1 MFFGLWCAGTRAWWW
16 STAGG
21 RVRPLASN
29 PEPRRE
35 LNGKACLLV
44 YATKPIRWTAVKT
57 PSRGGTAVGLG
68 MLTEGQASYAS
79 RALLRARR
87 DRHQTT
93 SRAVKKPRWEWHL
106 RPRHGGRVL
115 PTRRFW
121 RFSQNQ
127 PPTGFA
133 GPTKTA
139 GVLIR
144 RNTWRHRGGSIDA
157 KQSLQ
162 GVITIRWK
170 DLYLS
175 NFAPT
180 GLLV

>member
-1 MFFGLWCAGTRAWWW
+1 M
-16 STAGG
+16 
-21 RVRPLASN
+21 
-29 PEPRRE
+29 
-35 LNGKACLLV
+35 
-44 YATKPIRWTAVKT
+44 
-57 PSRGGTAVGLG
+57 
-68 MLTEGQASYAS
+68 AS

-87 DRHQTT
+87 DRHQMT
-93 SRAVKKPRWEWHL
+93 SRAVKKPRRERRL
-106 RPRHGGRVL
+106 RPRRGGGVL

-139 GVLIR
+139 GFLIQ
-144 RNTWRHRGGSIDA
+144 RNTWQHRGGSIDV

-162 GVITIRWK
+162 GVVTIRWK

-175 NFAPT
+175 DFAPT

>member
-1 MFFGLWCAGTRAWWW
+1 M
-16 STAGG
+16 
-21 RVRPLASN
+21 
-29 PEPRRE
+29 
-35 LNGKACLLV
+35 
-44 YATKPIRWTAVKT
+44 
-57 PSRGGTAVGLG
+57 
-68 MLTEGQASYAS
+68 AS

-87 DRHQTT
+87 DGYQMT
-93 SRAVKKPRWEWHL
+93 SRAIKKPRRERRL
-106 RPRHGGRVL
+106 RPRRGGGVL

>member
-1 MFFGLWCAGTRAWWW
+1 
-16 STAGG
+16 
-21 RVRPLASN
+21 
-29 PEPRRE
+29 
-35 LNGKACLLV
+35 
-44 YATKPIRWTAVKT
+44 VKT

-87 DRHQTT
+87 DKHQTT

-127 PPTGFA
+127 PPIGFA

-144 RNTWRHRGGSIDA
+144 RNTWRHRGGSVDV

-162 GVITIRWK
+162 GVVTIRWK
-170 DLYLS
+170 DLHLS
-175 NFAPT
+175 DFAPT

>member
-1 MFFGLWCAGTRAWWW
+1 M
-16 STAGG
+16 
-21 RVRPLASN
+21 
-29 PEPRRE
+29 
-35 LNGKACLLV
+35 
-44 YATKPIRWTAVKT
+44 
-57 PSRGGTAVGLG
+57 
-68 MLTEGQASYAS
+68 AS

-87 DRHQTT
+87 DRHQMT
-93 SRAVKKPRWEWHL
+93 SRAVKKPRRERRL
-106 RPRHGGRVL
+106 RPRRGGGVL

-139 GVLIR
+139 GFLIQ
-144 RNTWRHRGGSIDA
+144 RNTWQHRGGSIDV

-162 GVITIRWK
+162 GVVTIRWK

-175 NFAPT
+175 DFAPT
-180 GLLV
+180 GLLVQSVGLGVFWSSCVVAINTQGGQPSHLEPWTQSFSLLSYSLAQAK